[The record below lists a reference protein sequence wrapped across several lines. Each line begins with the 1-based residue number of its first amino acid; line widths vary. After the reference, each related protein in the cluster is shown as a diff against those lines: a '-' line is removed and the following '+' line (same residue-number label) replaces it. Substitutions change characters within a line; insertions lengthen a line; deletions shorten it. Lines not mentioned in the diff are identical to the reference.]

1 MEVLSSNKI
10 DLKLGDLLYAKDGT
24 CVYVFNVE
32 YTDEF
37 NEGGKK
43 LKYVSIKFLNGKR
56 EGATTWSEEQDFLDL
71 IEEGV
76 YTYLP
81 VKE

>member
-1 MEVLSSNKI
+1 METLSNKEAS
-10 DLKLGDLLYAKDGT
+10 LKLGDLLYAKDGT
-24 CVYVFNVE
+24 CVYVININ

-37 NEGGKK
+37 SERGKK
-43 LKYVSIKFLNGKR
+43 LKYVTIKFLNGRR
-56 EGATTWSEEQDFLDL
+56 EGVTTWTEEKDFLDL
-71 IEEGV
+71 IEKGV

>member
-1 MEVLSSNKI
+1 MKQISLNI
-10 DLKLGDLLYAKDGT
+10 GDLLYAKDGT

-37 NEGGKK
+37 NEDGIVV
-43 LKYVSIKFLNGKR
+43 KYVTIKFLNGKR
-56 EGATTWSEEQDFLDL
+56 QGNTTWTEEFQIVDM
-71 IEEGV
+71 IKEGI

-81 VKE
+81 VKQ